1 MPDIRHGKPIEEIEP
16 FGGRIL
22 GSVMR
27 KLKEDK
33 ECDPMESVAYALGS
47 IADTMWLS
55 YLLEK
60 QKYEDSQKRSAA
72 LKSKGAGVL
81 S

>member
-1 MPDIRHGKPIEEIEP
+1 MPDNRHTNSIHEIEP

-22 GSVMR
+22 GAVTR

-33 ECDPMESVAYALGS
+33 QCDPLESVAYALGS

-55 YLLEK
+55 YLLERE
-60 QKYEDSQKRSAA
+60 KYEA
-72 LKSKGAGVL
+72 SKTTKK
-81 S
+81 